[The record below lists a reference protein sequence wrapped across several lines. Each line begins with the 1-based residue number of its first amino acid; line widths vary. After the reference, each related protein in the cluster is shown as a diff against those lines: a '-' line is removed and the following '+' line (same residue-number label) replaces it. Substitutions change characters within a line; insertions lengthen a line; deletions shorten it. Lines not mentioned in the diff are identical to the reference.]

1 MREEPNHHKP
11 PRRKFCNRRRK
22 FATGVAFL
30 WLLSVSPDKAPDR
43 PSDKRKRTKKS
54 GGVRIRTWNL
64 VDSNLESP
72 RGTQALRGR
81 GPGTGHKEGGQLA
94 PPTLVPPAWGVPA
107 WRGWAHCGA
116 LWCFPHWPRTPPRM
130 RRPHASNS
138 RDTSFGVKPLF
149 CAIAAMVSG
158 ATSIALR
165 AALVQR
171 IHRPWRRR
179 ATTKHAAS
187 AVADGAGRCFTGE
200 WTYRRTASGLPTR
213 LRFAWSKYVSWPS
226 LLCPLSRSF
235 SV

>member
-11 PRRKFCNRRRK
+11 PLRKLCNRRRK

-116 LWCFPHWPRTPPRM
+116 LWCFPHCF
-130 RRPHASNS
+130 SS
-138 RDTSFGVKPLF
+138 S
-149 CAIAAMVSG
+149 
-158 ATSIALR
+158 ALR
-165 AALVQR
+165 LAISASLPAITVFA
-171 IHRPWRRR
+171 R
-179 ATTKHAAS
+179 AS
-187 AVADGAGRCFTGE
+187 
-200 WTYRRTASGLPTR
+200 S
-213 LRFAWSKYVSWPS
+213 S
-226 LLCPLSRSF
+226 SRS
-235 SV
+235 VRRQPRRDLRLDQLAQLLLRERARAH